1 MLYKPV
7 EKVSSHPS
15 GHFAI
20 LHSWWVPFECDHH
33 NKDGDGDE
41 DIEEDDEGYQGWWVP
56 FEWSW
61 DDVIYCEGDGD
72 GVEEEDADMM
82 KMRMIHHKDGGGH
95 DVIEDGDEEDDEGYQ
110 GWEAISSQSREITL

>member
-1 MLYKPV
+1 MHIKMRM
-7 EKVSSHPS
+7 
-15 GHFAI
+15 I
-20 LHSWWVPFECDHH
+20 H
-33 NKDGDGDE
+33 NKDGDDDE
-41 DIEEDDEGYQGWWVP
+41 DIAIFHSWWVP

-82 KMRMIHHKDGGGH
+82 KMRMIHHKDGDGH

-110 GWEAISSQSREITL
+110 GWEAISSQSREITLYEPVAL